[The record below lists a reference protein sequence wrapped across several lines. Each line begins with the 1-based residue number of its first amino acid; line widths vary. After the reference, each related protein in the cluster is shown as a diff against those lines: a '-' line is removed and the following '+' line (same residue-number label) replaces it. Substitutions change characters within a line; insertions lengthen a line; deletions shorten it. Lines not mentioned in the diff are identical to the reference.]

1 MIKFKCVLKRTL
13 YLKVS
18 QKNKIFNDVDVD
30 VDDHNKTEIYQNTSE
45 KNIYI

>member
-18 QKNKIFNDVDVD
+18 YKNKIFNDVH
-30 VDDHNKTEIYQNTSE
+30 VDDHNKTDIYQNTSE